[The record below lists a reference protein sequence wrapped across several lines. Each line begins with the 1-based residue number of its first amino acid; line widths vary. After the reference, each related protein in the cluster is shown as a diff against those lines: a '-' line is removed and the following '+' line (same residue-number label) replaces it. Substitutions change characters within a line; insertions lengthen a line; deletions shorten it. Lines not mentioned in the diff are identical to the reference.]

1 MIDKLVTLY
10 RKAEMGVIS
19 GLSGATAEVLNET
32 GFYDVGYM
40 QSQISRIQK
49 EIARVTK
56 ELEINIELKEKSDY
70 AKQKRQELL
79 EKREYLLV
87 HMIFLAS
94 NSFSNLEDCVKM
106 AEGHRIA
113 FMECVKGLLAYK
125 QGEKDKAFGILEA
138 YYREYGSVEEHFLAN
153 KVFGMLLAEKGLYQ
167 KGVPF
172 LTYALRY
179 IPDDMETL
187 LSLKECYAKLN
198 DARRKEI
205 IADVI
210 SVLAGQEA

>member
-19 GLSGATAEVLNET
+19 GLSGATAGVLDET
-32 GFYDVGYM
+32 SFYAVGYM

-56 ELEINIELKEKSDY
+56 ELEINIELKEKSDH

-79 EKREYLLV
+79 EKREYVLV
-87 HMIFLAS
+87 HMVFLAS

-153 KVFGMLLAEKGLYQ
+153 KVFGMLLAEKGQYQ
-167 KGVPF
+167 KAVPF
-172 LTYALRY
+172 LTYALQF

-210 SVLAGQEA
+210 SVLEGQEA

>member
-19 GLSGATAEVLNET
+19 GLSGATAGVLDET
-32 GFYDVGYM
+32 SFYDVGYM

-70 AKQKRQELL
+70 AKQERQEML

-106 AEGHRIA
+106 AEGHKIS
-113 FMECVKGLLAYK
+113 FMDCVNGLCAYK
-125 QGEKDKAFGILEA
+125 KGEKDKAFCILET
-138 YYREYGSVEEHFLAN
+138 YYREHGSVEEHFLAN

-172 LTYALRY
+172 LTYALQF

-187 LSLKECYAKLN
+187 LSLKKCYAKLN
-198 DARRKEI
+198 DARRKDI

>member
-19 GLSGATAEVLNET
+19 GLSGATAEVLHET

-56 ELEINIELKEKSDY
+56 ELEINIELKEDSDY
-70 AKQKRQELL
+70 ARKKRQELI
-79 EKREYLLV
+79 EQREYLLV
-87 HMIFLAS
+87 HMVFLAS

-106 AEGHRIA
+106 AEGHRLA

-125 QGEKDKAFGILEA
+125 KGEKNKAFCILEA
-138 YYREYGSVEEHFLAN
+138 YYREYGSVEEHFLSN
-153 KVFGMLLAEKGLYQ
+153 KVFGMLLAEKGQYQ
-167 KGVPF
+167 KAVPF
-172 LTYALRY
+172 LTYALQF

-187 LSLKECYAKLN
+187 SFLKKCFMELN
-198 DARRKEI
+198 DSKRTEI
-205 IADVI
+205 IADVM
-210 SVLAGQEA
+210 SVLA